1 MTAHNY
7 TNTASRAA
15 LDAPLN
21 SSSPTFGVTGFT
33 GYPSVPFYVLL
44 DRDTSSA
51 ELVEVTNVAGS
62 TLTVNRG
69 SGGTSST
76 SHSAGG
82 TVEHVIPAAVPQ
94 SVEQHVEA
102 TSNVHGITGAL
113 VGADST
119 GTLANKTFRGAHTHV
134 YSDTLPDSPSG
145 GFVVSAD
152 NSLGRDGFVANNTG
166 ANADRA
172 GYALRQSGSDRF
184 LVYYDG
190 TVKVTPSGVSGR
202 RAVDVTGTVK
212 SDDFE
217 ATDDITA
224 GGDITAAGNV
234 EGAAGNFGNLNVS
247 AGLSSTGSNTVGDL
261 TASGAVLATGAG
273 TGLTVTNA
281 ASVGSL
287 AVTNGDAVL
296 SGSGA
301 KLQFPATVASPGTP
315 GTAQGQVRYRA
326 RALEV
331 WSGTSWYKPGDVY
344 GSGTVTGGY
353 STGTIVSGSPQ
364 TILVHSYTGATS
376 GAPYYLMCQGQ
387 CEINNVSDGSTRF
400 DLTAHLDS
408 AGGDLITTGLG
419 NGYTQTGVGFTA
431 RLTGDHAVY
440 WVIQRTLGSGSCQI
454 TAFNGQFTSM
464 SFGATAAS

>member
-15 LDAPLN
+15 LDSPLN
-21 SSSPTFGVTGFT
+21 SSSATFGVTGFT

-62 TLTVNRG
+62 TLTANRG
-69 SGGTSST
+69 AGGTAST

-102 TSNVHGITGAL
+102 TSNIHGVTGAL
-113 VGADST
+113 IGADST

-134 YSDTLPDSPSG
+134 YSDTLPDSPAG

-152 NSLGRDGFVANNTG
+152 NSLGRDGFVANNSG
-166 ANADRA
+166 ANIDRA

-190 TVKVTPSGVSGR
+190 TVKVTPSGVSNR

-217 ATDDITA
+217 AVDDITA
-224 GGDITAAGNV
+224 GGNITATGNV

-247 AGLSSTGSNTVGDL
+247 GGLSSTGTNTFGAL
-261 TASGAVLATGAG
+261 TAAGAIQANASG
-273 TGLTVTNA
+273 TGLTVANA
-281 ASVGSL
+281 AEIGTL
-287 AVTNGDAVL
+287 NVTNGNVAL
-296 SGSGA
+296 LGTNA
-301 KLQFPATVASPGTP
+301 KLQLPASPSATDP
-315 GTAQGQVRYRA
+315 GTAAGQIRFRNRA
-326 RALEV
+326 VESWDGAKWRTPQF
-331 WSGTSWYKPGDVY
+331 SGNTVLSTFTTGM
-344 GSGTVTGGY
+344 SGGGGARIMAQSFTMTG
-353 STGTIVSGSPQ
+353 PP
-364 TILVHSYTGATS
+364 S
-376 GAPYYLMCQGQ
+376 GAPYRIMVSGQ
-387 CEINNVSDGSTRF
+387 CELNNVEDGTRF
-400 DLTAHLDS
+400 DIVCRLDDQVS
-408 AGGDLITTGLG
+408 GTVLATGLG
-419 NGYTQTGVGFTA
+419 NGFTQTCTTFSA
-431 RLTGDHAVY
+431 ALTGNHTVY
-440 WVIQRTLGSGSCQI
+440 FNIERNVGSGSGTL
-454 TAFNGQFTSM
+454 TAFNQYWTAVF
-464 SFGATAAS
+464 FGTVDS